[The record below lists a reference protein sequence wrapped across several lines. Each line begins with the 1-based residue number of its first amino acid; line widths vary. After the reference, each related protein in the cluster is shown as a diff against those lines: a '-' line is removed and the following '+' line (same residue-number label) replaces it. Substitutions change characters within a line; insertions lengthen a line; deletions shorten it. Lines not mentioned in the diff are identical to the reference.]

1 MNRKKGISI
10 YLMQI
15 LIALVPL
22 AIGAVVLTVMA
33 VIQLNSNMEEGAYE
47 RLEVA
52 AIGAANYFEYDI
64 QNGIIAQDDDS
75 FKYVD
80 SFKEN
85 EVDITIFQNDVRFI
99 TSIRNADG
107 SRNIGTK
114 SAPEIWSQCQAGQI
128 VEKDNV
134 DIGGNKYY
142 VFYHPT
148 DV

>member
-52 AIGAANYFEYDI
+52 AIGAAN
-64 QNGIIAQDDDS
+64 
-75 FKYVD
+75 
-80 SFKEN
+80 
-85 EVDITIFQNDVRFI
+85 
-99 TSIRNADG
+99 
-107 SRNIGTK
+107 
-114 SAPEIWSQCQAGQI
+114 
-128 VEKDNV
+128 
-134 DIGGNKYY
+134 
-142 VFYHPT
+142 
-148 DV
+148 